1 MRHKRKPDRARR
13 GYNRC
18 VNLLTLT
25 ADAELIALLTEAIAP
40 FGDSVALSFVDP
52 NSPDES
58 LLADADA
65 VVCGNFSPE
74 LRAKCPKLR
83 WVQFWSAGVDGKLFP
98 ALFDNGATVCTG
110 AGIHVDS
117 CANHVM
123 AMVLAFARGLP
134 LAINARKTEKW
145 GARKAICDAQFELEG
160 QTMGIVGVGA
170 IGQAIAMR
178 AKAFG
183 MTTIGVRRHADRPA
197 PPGFDAV
204 IPHLQYHEMI
214 VRANH
219 VVLAL
224 PLTPGTRW
232 LFGEDEIEVIPKGAY
247 LYNIGRG
254 GLIDERYV
262 LQALRN
268 RWLAGAG
275 LDVFDTEPL
284 PEDSPWWTLDNV
296 ILTPHVGGNT
306 PAYWPRLARLVAAQ
320 TELLLAGKPLKNAVD
335 PSLGY

>member
-1 MRHKRKPDRARR
+1 M
-13 GYNRC
+13 
-18 VNLLTLT
+18 NLLVLST
-25 ADAELIALLTEAIAP
+25 DSELIAELTAALQP
-40 FGDSVALSFVDP
+40 LGDAVQLSSTDSK
-52 NSPDES
+52 SPDDA
-58 LLADADA
+58 LLANADG
-65 VVCGNFSPE
+65 VICGSFSPE
-74 LRAKCPKLR
+74 LRARCLKAR

-98 ALFDNGATVCTG
+98 ELFANETTVCTG

-123 AMVLAFARGLP
+123 SMVLAFARGLP
-134 LAINARKTEKW
+134 TAIHAQKTGKWSARQ
-145 GARKAICDAQFELEG
+145 AICDAQFELEG

-170 IGQAIAMR
+170 IGQAIAER

-183 MTTIGVRRHADRPA
+183 MNTIGVRRHADRPI
-197 PPGFDAV
+197 PPGFDV
-204 IPHLQYHEMI
+204 VLPHLQYHEMI

-224 PLTPGTRW
+224 PLTSGTRW
-232 LFGEDEIEVIPKGAY
+232 LFGEDEIEVIPKGSY

-262 LQALRN
+262 FQALQN

-275 LDVFDTEPL
+275 LDVFDEEPL
-284 PEDSPWWTLDNV
+284 PDDSPWWTLDNV

-306 PAYWPRLARLVAAQ
+306 PAYWPRLAKLVAEQA
-320 TELLLAGKPLKNAVD
+320 ELLLAGKPLKNAVD

>member
-1 MRHKRKPDRARR
+1 M
-13 GYNRC
+13 
-18 VNLLTLT
+18 NLLVLSS
-25 ADAELIALLTEAIAP
+25 DAELVRELTNSLQP
-40 FGDSVALSFVDP
+40 FGDAVNLFSTDP
-52 NSPDES
+52 RSPDDA
-58 LLADADA
+58 LLAAADG
-65 VVCGNFSPE
+65 VICGNFSPE
-74 LRAKCPKLR
+74 LHAKCPKVR

-98 ALFDNGATVCTG
+98 ALFENGATVCTG

-123 AMVLAFARGLP
+123 SMVLAFARGLP
-134 LAINARKTEKW
+134 TAIHAQKTDRWAART
-145 GARKAICDAQFELEG
+145 AIIDAQFELEG

-170 IGQAIAMR
+170 IGQAIAER

-183 MTTIGVRRHADRPA
+183 MTTIGVRRHADRPV

-204 IPHLQYHEMI
+204 VSHLQYHEMI

-224 PLTPGTRW
+224 PLTDGTRW

-254 GLIDERYV
+254 GLIDEKYV
-262 LQALRN
+262 IQALQK

-275 LDVFDTEPL
+275 LDVFESEPL
-284 PEDSPWWTLDNV
+284 QGDSPWWTLDNV

-306 PAYWPRLARLVAAQ
+306 PAYWPRLAKLVAAQ
-320 TELLLAGKPLKNAVD
+320 IELLLAGKPLQNAVD
-335 PSLGY
+335 ASLGY